1 VKYVKLNLTITHA
14 TPADAEDIA
23 RIHHAAWQ
31 ESYKGIIDQSYL
43 DALCYD
49 DFLARRRRILNSP
62 QTDGIH
68 LVAKCPQSV
77 GFCDAGVSRTH
88 GYKGEIYAIYV
99 LNA

>member
-1 VKYVKLNLTITHA
+1 MTHRQLGLLDAKEITPA

-31 ESYKGIIDQSYL
+31 ESYKGIIDQGYL
-43 DALCYD
+43 DALCYN
-49 DFLARRRRILNSP
+49 DFLARRQLILNSP
-62 QTDGIH
+62 QTDSIR

-88 GYKGEIYAIYV
+88 GYKGEIIE
-99 LNA
+99 